1 MPPTN
6 AAVVRTAAPHMDARD
21 WLLLMA
27 LSLLWGGSF
36 FFAKVAV
43 ADIPPLTLV
52 FARVAIAAAVLLAVL
67 RLVGVTMPRSPRL
80 WIAFAT
86 MGLLNNVLPFGLLFW
101 GQTQIA
107 SGLAAILNAAT
118 PIFTAVAAHWLTH
131 DEGLTPR
138 RAIGVLLGFA
148 GVVVTVGLDALQ
160 GLGIGVMAQLACLVA
175 ALSYA
180 LAGIYGRR
188 FRTLPAPAVAAGQL
202 TASALL
208 ALPVAMLVEQPWHL
222 PLPGATTFAALGGL
236 ALLSTALGY
245 VIYFR
250 ILARVGAT
258 NLLVV
263 TFLIPVTAL
272 LLGNLLLAEPLA
284 PHQAGGFLLIGL
296 ALVAIDGRLV
306 TAMWPRPAR
315 R

>member
-1 MPPTN
+1 MPPTH
-6 AAVVRTAAPHMDARD
+6 AAAVRTAAPHMDALD
-21 WLLLMA
+21 WLLLVA

-67 RLVGVTMPRSPRL
+67 RLVGVAMPRSPRL

-118 PIFTAVAAHWLTH
+118 PVFTALAAHWLTR
-131 DEGLTPR
+131 DERLTPW

-148 GVVVTVGLDALQ
+148 GVVVTVGLDALN
-160 GLGIGVMAQLACLVA
+160 GLGVGVLAQLACLVA
-175 ALSYA
+175 AFSYA
-180 LAGIYGRR
+180 LAGLYGRR

-202 TASALL
+202 AASAAL
-208 ALPVAMLVEQPWHL
+208 ALPIALLVEQPWRL
-222 PLPGATTFAALGGL
+222 PLPGGTALAALVGL

-250 ILARVGAT
+250 ILARAGAT

-272 LLGNLLLAEPLA
+272 LLGNVLLGEPLA
-284 PHQAGGFLLIGL
+284 PHQAGGFLLIAL

-306 TAMWPRPAR
+306 RAMRPRPACR
-315 R
+315 